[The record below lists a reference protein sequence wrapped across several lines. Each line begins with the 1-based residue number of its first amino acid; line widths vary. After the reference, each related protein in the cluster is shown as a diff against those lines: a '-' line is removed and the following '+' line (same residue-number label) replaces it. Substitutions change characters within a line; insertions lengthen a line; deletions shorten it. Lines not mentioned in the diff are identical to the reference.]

1 MDVSEKALIFCKSFF
16 FFSFKEILV
25 VELNL
30 CLG

>member
-16 FFSFKEILV
+16 FLLKKNLV